1 MEGQVVALGCR
12 YQVAPLLAQGLLV
25 RRLVHSVTTEQPIYI
40 VASRSGQLGDDAVF
54 RGDRLIADAK
64 IEG

>member
-25 RRLVHSVTTEQPIYI
+25 RDVP
-40 VASRSGQLGDDAVF
+40 A
-54 RGDRLIADAK
+54 
-64 IEG
+64 